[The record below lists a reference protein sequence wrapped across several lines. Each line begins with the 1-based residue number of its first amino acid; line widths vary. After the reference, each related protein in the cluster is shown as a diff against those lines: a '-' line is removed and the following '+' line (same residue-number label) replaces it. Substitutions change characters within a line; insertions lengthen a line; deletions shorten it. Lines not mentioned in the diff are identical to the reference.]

1 MLGYKITIKEEIT
14 MKVVFQN
21 MTSVTLA
28 LTVALVLSACG
39 PSKKASDSSSKRY
52 SVKGKVVSVD
62 KQSHMVNVDAEAIPG
77 FMEAMT
83 MPYKVEPESV
93 LEQLSPGDSISADL
107 IVQAG
112 DYWLENVKVTP
123 HSNPPPR

>member
-1 MLGYKITIKEEIT
+1 

-21 MTSVTLA
+21 MTSVTVA
-28 LTVALVLSACG
+28 LTVTLVLSACG

-62 KQSHMVNVDAEAIPG
+62 KQSHTVNVDAEAIPG

-83 MPYKVEPESV
+83 MPYKVKPESL

-107 IVQAG
+107 IVHA
-112 DYWLENVKVTP
+112 DEYWLENVKVTP
-123 HSNPPPR
+123 HSNPPPS

>member
-1 MLGYKITIKEEIT
+1 MKFVHQNITPL
-14 MKVVFQN
+14 
-21 MTSVTLA
+21 TLA
-28 LTVALVLSACG
+28 LTVTLVLSACG

-83 MPYKVEPESV
+83 MPYKVKPES
-93 LEQLSPGDSISADL
+93 LLDQLSPGDSISANL
-107 IVQAG
+107 IVHA
-112 DYWLENVKVTP
+112 DEYWLENVKVAP
-123 HSNPPPR
+123 QSNPPPR

>member
-1 MLGYKITIKEEIT
+1 
-14 MKVVFQN
+14 MKLVSRN
-21 MTSVTLA
+21 MTSLA
-28 LTVALVLSACG
+28 LALAVTLVLSACG

-62 KQSHMVNVDAEAIPG
+62 KQSHTINVDAGAIPG

-83 MPYKVEPESV
+83 MPYKVKPES
-93 LEQLSPGDSISADL
+93 LLNQLSPGDSINADL

-112 DYWLENVKVTP
+112 EYWLENVKVTP
-123 HSNPPPR
+123 HSNPPSR